1 MVYSH
6 PKINKLFPAIFFA
19 GSNNYDY
26 SEKPVWIK
34 YPVVLFL
41 LVLFSLE
48 TSFAQTPSASDS
60 VFLPPKHS
68 ARKATLYSMAL
79 PGLGQAYNHKYW
91 KIPVIYAGFGT
102 LAYFISVNNKKYVN
116 FKEAYKWKAGK
127 DTTKIKPS
135 GNPYVD
141 KYDATRLLEGQNYYR
156 RNLEVSIM
164 FTAVLYILNIVD
176 AAVDAHFFD
185 YNISDDLSM
194 RVDPFVSPPSLT
206 AKQGGGFKITLS
218 F

>member
-1 MVYSH
+1 VNDHLFCLNSRQNSAEFSAAQNSH
-6 PKINKLFPAIFFA
+6 VPSARFL
-19 GSNNYDY
+19 
-26 SEKPVWIK
+26 WIK
-34 YPVVLFL
+34 VPLILFILVLYTLQTVFSQNPVV
-41 LVLFSLE
+41 
-48 TSFAQTPSASDS
+48 SDTIK
-60 VFLPPKHS
+60 PAKHS

-102 LAYFISVNNKKYVN
+102 LAYFIHANNKKYMD
-116 FKEAYKWKAGK
+116 FKEAYKYKAG
-127 DTTKIKPS
+127 DSTSIKPV

-141 KYDATRLLEGQNYYR
+141 KYDASQLLEGQNYYR

-164 FTAVLYILNIVD
+164 FTAVLYILNVVD

-185 YNISDDLSM
+185 YNVSDDLTM
-194 RVDPFVSPPSLT
+194 RIDPFISPPSFT